1 MAYGNNRAGA
11 QTRSNFRQAGG
22 DNIIFKH
29 PLLAGQISGS
39 VDEVN
44 MSASVKLD
52 GIYFAAEQAQENAK
66 QVVLIDGSVVTV
78 TNRLLNGVCTVPAI
92 PTTGFV
98 SSGDLVACCQLIRS
112 LGDDVGG
119 LIIHQKRISGKV
131 LIRVYYGVTVAS
143 CPDAREAGND
153 VAEYPIKF
161 LYAGWIEADG
171 GSVDD
176 ARRKVWAVG
185 NAEGID
191 GFYTGYKLQ
200 NNDGLTGTGEDPLST
215 AMNQNGSSSL
225 KDDTASADNVDTVDI
240 LANGKIKAGASQ
252 ATEVDTISGARR
264 YTGSGGSNAS
274 AGSGGNP

>member
-1 MAYGNNRAGA
+1 MAYGNNRAGR
-11 QTRSNFRQAGG
+11 QTRANFRQAGG

-66 QVVLIDGSVVTV
+66 QVVLIDGSTVTV
-78 TNRLLNGVCTVPAI
+78 TNKLLNGVATVPAI
-92 PTTGFV
+92 PTTGLARD
-98 SSGDLVACCQLIRS
+98 GDLVACCQLIRS

-131 LIRVYYGVTVAS
+131 LVRVYYGVTVAS

-171 GSVDD
+171 GSLDD
-176 ARRKVWAVG
+176 AKRKVWAVG
-185 NAEGID
+185 NAKGIE
-191 GFYTGYKLQ
+191 GFYTGYGIQ
-200 NNDGLTGTGEDPLST
+200 NNDGKTGTGDEPLGVVNENGGTTLQDNTTAQPDGPNVST
-215 AMNQNGSSSL
+215 YTLEGGAVKVGA
-225 KDDTASADNVDTVDI
+225 TTV
-240 LANGKIKAGASQ
+240 G
-252 ATEVDTISGARR
+252 TISSA
-264 YTGSGGSNAS
+264 TAIQPEAS
-274 AGSGGNP
+274 T

>member
-1 MAYGNNRAGA
+1 MAYGNNRAGK

-52 GIYFAAEQAQENAK
+52 GIYFSAEQAQENAK

-78 TNRLLNGVCTVPAI
+78 TNKLLNGVCTVPAI
-92 PTTGFV
+92 PTTGLV
-98 SSGDLVACCQLIRS
+98 RSGDLVACCQLIRS

-185 NAEGID
+185 NAEGIS

-200 NNDGLTGTGEDPLST
+200 NNDGKTGTGEDPLST

-225 KDDTASADNVDTVDI
+225 QDNTTAAANVDTVDI
-240 LANGKIKAGASQ
+240 LDDGTIKVGATK
-252 ATEVDTISGARR
+252 ATTISGAEA
-264 YTGSGGSNAS
+264 YTGSGAS